1 MKIKKKLIITIIC
14 FLAIIVFTIMGV
26 MRSLY
31 FNPKVTELFYD
42 KKLPVYEGGMIVED
56 QDKNIYIGQNDN
68 TCIQK
73 FDSDGNYIITIGI
86 YSKFVEGF
94 YVDEDN
100 LLHVFA
106 YLKDMEEKIIDTKNK
121 ELIAVKTI
129 SEDEEV
135 YEILT
140 KNINLNK
147 KYDIKNNKVYEN
159 DDYIIELKDMPTH
172 SKSGFYYFFIAFIC
186 FIIIV
191 IINNNYLK
199 YFDFNNKNYFRMK
212 SHFDDK

>member
-14 FLAIIVFTIMGV
+14 FLAIIVFTIMGI

-86 YSKFVEGF
+86 
-94 YVDEDN
+94 
-100 LLHVFA
+100 
-106 YLKDMEEKIIDTKNK
+106 
-121 ELIAVKTI
+121 
-129 SEDEEV
+129 
-135 YEILT
+135 
-140 KNINLNK
+140 
-147 KYDIKNNKVYEN
+147 
-159 DDYIIELKDMPTH
+159 
-172 SKSGFYYFFIAFIC
+172 
-186 FIIIV
+186 
-191 IINNNYLK
+191 
-199 YFDFNNKNYFRMK
+199 
-212 SHFDDK
+212 

>member
-1 MKIKKKLIITIIC
+1 
-14 FLAIIVFTIMGV
+14 
-26 MRSLY
+26 
-31 FNPKVTELFYD
+31 
-42 KKLPVYEGGMIVED
+42 
-56 QDKNIYIGQNDN
+56 
-68 TCIQK
+68 
-73 FDSDGNYIITIGI
+73 
-86 YSKFVEGF
+86 
-94 YVDEDN
+94 
-100 LLHVFA
+100 
-106 YLKDMEEKIIDTKNK
+106 MEEKIIDTKNK

>member
-135 YEILT
+135 YKILT

>member
-26 MRSLY
+26 MRLLY

>member
-73 FDSDGNYIITIGI
+73 FNSDGNYIITIGI